1 MSQKL
6 KVLILFFLIF
16 LGCSPKEES
25 SDGIEREDII
35 LLTESQISNFI
46 KVLPALLEYS
56 ELYHSRLSEE
66 EKNRVDA
73 NKRYFRSILKNPDMK
88 MVAISNNFASI
99 EEMVRVYKNVALE
112 YSTIKTD
119 LTNFNKDVENLKNT
133 IDSYRSNYIAGLKD
147 KNLSGVDKK
156 TLEDK
161 LKELEKDEIRYKNI
175 LLIKKYESVI
185 DKVYVEYYR

>member
-25 SDGIEREDII
+25 SDGIERKDII

-147 KNLSGVDKK
+147 ENLSGVDKK